1 MLQNMKIIIKVDT
14 EIYSCIILCYNG
26 ATIAHL
32 SQKKLSGKLT
42 EVIVICWLS
51 SGILKTL
58 KKKIVRMNPEI
69 YACMILSHNQ
79 ANIAHLAQERI
90 FSEIPQN
97 DFYLLISPYQD
108 QRFGKKS

>member
-1 MLQNMKIIIKVDT
+1 
-14 EIYSCIILCYNG
+14 
-26 ATIAHL
+26 
-32 SQKKLSGKLT
+32 
-42 EVIVICWLS
+42 
-51 SGILKTL
+51 
-58 KKKIVRMNPEI
+58 MNPEI

-97 DFYLLISPYQD
+97 DFYLLISPHQD